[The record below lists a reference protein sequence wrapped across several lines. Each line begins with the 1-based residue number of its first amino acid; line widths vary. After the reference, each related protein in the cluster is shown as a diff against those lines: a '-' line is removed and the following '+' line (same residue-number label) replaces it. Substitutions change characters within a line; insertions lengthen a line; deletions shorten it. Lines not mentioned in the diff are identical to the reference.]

1 MKIGIKE
8 VMSVADEMTSSV
20 LGSHVR
26 RERTCAQSAQIYSC
40 SRFFGEKLPLELS
53 EGHKNWHERGDGGC
67 QQNDIIRFGI
77 AHAQCANP
85 LDFRVFRRSCS

>member
-1 MKIGIKE
+1 MKIGIKD

-26 RERTCAQSAQIYSC
+26 ICAQSAQIYSC
-40 SRFFGEKLPLELS
+40 SHFFGEKLPLELS
-53 EGHKNWHERGDGGC
+53 EGHKNWHEGGDGGC
-67 QQNDIIRFGI
+67 QQNDSIRFGI

-85 LDFRVFRRSCS
+85 LDFRVF